1 MQPENARS
9 NNIELHVEEDKLAMP
24 EFKALWT
31 RINAKSVY
39 VVDFDTNELI
49 KKSIAA
55 LNSKLH
61 VSKIYFQVVSGTM
74 NQIKSKDDLISG
86 ASFVR
91 EESNQ
96 YGTHISASNN
106 VKYDLVGKLVDE
118 TGLTR
123 KAIVQILQGIQ
134 PAVFNQFKDNPE
146 EFIIRAAD
154 LINDEK
160 ATAIIQ
166 HITYN
171 ALDEH
176 YETYLINPTQL
187 KEVSIM
193 TTIKYA
199 ASGEQR
205 KKLVN
210 ALSEVLECEY
220 KYLKAPSY
228 GYEVGLCVVNRAGDI
243 EFPNDMTE
251 EEVEA
256 IEESRM
262 PALNMRSPLGYVQ
275 HS

>member
-1 MQPENARS
+1 MWFAILLSVGAVAIGLFFGLRQGKVNNQLLDEGRIVKRKYVITEQAEEFTLRGADFARVLQGIQDADLRGS
-9 NNIELHVEEDKLAMP
+9 GV
-24 EFKALWT
+24 
-31 RINAKSVY
+31 SVQRN
-39 VVDFDTNELI
+39 DTNQ
-49 KKSIAA
+49 A
-55 LNSKLH
+55 
-61 VSKIYFQVVSGTM
+61 
-74 NQIKSKDDLISG
+74 
-86 ASFVR
+86 
-91 EESNQ
+91 
-96 YGTHISASNN
+96 
-106 VKYDLVGKLVDE
+106 YDLVGKLVDE

-210 ALSEVLECEY
+210 ALSEVLECES

>member
-1 MQPENARS
+1 M
-9 NNIELHVEEDKLAMP
+9 EEDKLAMP